1 MEDDTTVT
9 KDEVKATKAVLDA
22 LAELPREMARRVI
35 ASVSTLLGMQPAHAP
50 RVPSTNPGASGQP
63 RRDPPVGVKADEFED
78 LASLS
83 ASARPT
89 DGPEKALVVAYWK
102 QIREQ
107 LPEWTAQAVNTE
119 LKHMGE
125 QLPNITGTL
134 NLLKDRKPALVVQ
147 LKKSGNTRQA
157 RKQYKLT
164 SAGIKEVETML
175 ARSEAATE

>member
-1 MEDDTTVT
+1 MEDDINVT
-9 KDEVKATKAVLDA
+9 KQEITATKAVLDA
-22 LAELPREMARRVI
+22 LTDLPRETARRVV
-35 ASVSTLLGMQPAHAP
+35 ASVSTLLGMQQTQTPKATTP
-50 RVPSTNPGASGQP
+50 NSTSVRQEALTVSTE
-63 RRDPPVGVKADEFED
+63 EFKD

-83 ASARPT
+83 AAARPI

-102 QIREQ
+102 QVREQ
-107 LPEWTAQAVNTE
+107 MPEWTAQVVNTE

-134 NLLKDRKPALVVQ
+134 SLLKERKPALVVQ

-164 SAGIKEVETML
+164 SAGIKEVESML
-175 ARSEAATE
+175 ARSEAS